1 LRKVT
6 AEAPSY
12 VRPHLHVALLTTA
25 VALNTVRAAA
35 ADGLR
40 VTCDVTP
47 YHLAMHDG
55 WVGGDRR
62 FSWAAAGTPWAGERG
77 AAEPY
82 DSSTRV
88 DPPLRDPE
96 DAIALLAG
104 IEDGSIVAI
113 ATDHAPW
120 RSIDKEVPFG
130 DSQPG
135 MSGLETALGL
145 LLEGVAA
152 GRLSLRRVIRALTV
166 GPWRVL
172 DGGRRVLRE
181 PGIRKGEPANL
192 VIFDRADRW
201 KVESGQL
208 RSRGHNTP
216 LLGQTLP
223 GRVLLTLSGGRV
235 AYVDREIAPDA

>member
-1 LRKVT
+1 
-6 AEAPSY
+6 
-12 VRPHLHVALLTTA
+12 
-25 VALNTVRAAA
+25 
-35 ADGLR
+35 
-40 VTCDVTP
+40 
-47 YHLAMHDG
+47 MHDG

-62 FSWAAAGTPWAGERG
+62 FSWNAAGTPWSGERG

-130 DSQPG
+130 DAQPG
-135 MSGLETALGL
+135 MTGLETALGL
-145 LLEGVAA
+145 LLEAVAA

-172 DGGRRVLRE
+172 DGGRRTLRE
-181 PGIRKGEPANL
+181 PGIRENEPANL
-192 VIFDRADRW
+192 VMFDRADRW
-201 KVESGQL
+201 RVEPETL

-216 LLGQTLP
+216 LLGQSLP
-223 GRVLLTLSGGRV
+223 GRVLLTLADGRI
-235 AYVDREIAPDA
+235 AYVDRELASDD